1 MTSSKFSEFWTP
13 SLPLSVPNPR
23 NLPSFG
29 ANPPQCRRHMY
40 MPPRPARRPYLPGSH
55 SRGRRREMYER
66 ASFLLSSSSAVRNT
80 FLQMDF
86 LPFSREG
93 APVEFADMR
102 CSRTGEASLCAF
114 LSCSQCREK
123 AHNSSPNALHGTCNP
138 ENVELRK
145 LENKVG
151 QYLRSCL

>member
-1 MTSSKFSEFWTP
+1 M
-13 SLPLSVPNPR
+13 SVPNPR

-40 MPPRPARRPYLPGSH
+40 MPPRPARRPYLHGSH
-55 SRGRRREMYER
+55 SRERRREMYER
-66 ASFLLSSSSAVRNT
+66 ASEPLALLLLLRSWQYISPNGLFAVFARRRST
-80 FLQMDF
+80 AS
-86 LPFSREG
+86 PP
-93 APVEFADMR
+93 PVEFADMR